1 MPKEKGLESWD
12 DLEVFTSKGAKLK
25 DVRITITDTCGIL
38 FNAGMCHKASLEDKS
53 HVILAYSA
61 QMKAIVFQFTS
72 DSNAKG
78 ALKLL
83 KRTGGAS
90 VGTRSFFSFYFLD
103 PKKLAGR
110 YEPVK
115 ERLPRIGEAWVS
127 YLDKK
132 LPEDEQHPQ

>member
-25 DVRITITDTCGIL
+25 DVRITITDTSTIL

-78 ALKLL
+78 ALKLV

-115 ERLPRIGEAWVS
+115 ERLPRIGEAWVL
-127 YLDKK
+127 YLDNK
-132 LPEDEQHPQ
+132 LREDEQHQE